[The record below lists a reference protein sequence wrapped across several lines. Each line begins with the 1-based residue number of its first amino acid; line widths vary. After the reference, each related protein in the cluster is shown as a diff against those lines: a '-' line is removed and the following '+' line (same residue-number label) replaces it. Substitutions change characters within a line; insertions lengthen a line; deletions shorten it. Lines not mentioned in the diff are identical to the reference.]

1 MRILT
6 DHRAA
11 DTIIRM
17 AFISRKAKG
26 ESMAEKLYRKLA
38 AGTVV
43 VLKRPH
49 HGQRLAKVRDVL
61 DGDPT
66 REVSYGLVFPLSEPD
81 DPMHR
86 DRLGNLNCADFGRAA
101 FSVPTRR
108 RLAEAKRLGC
118 KPWEVAEYRRR
129 KREAA

>member
-1 MRILT
+1 MS
-6 DHRAA
+6 DK
-11 DTIIRM
+11 M
-17 AFISRKAKG
+17 
-26 ESMAEKLYRKLA
+26 LYRRLA
-38 AGTVV
+38 VGTVV
-43 VLKRPH
+43 VLKTPH
-49 HGQRLAKVRDVL
+49 HGQRYAKVRDVL

-66 REVSYGLVFPLSEPD
+66 RDTYYGLVFPLSELD

-86 DRLGNLNCADFGRAA
+86 NAKGELNCADFGRMM